1 MAEYSILEPGTDCS
15 EGELAVNSCDSAGAH
30 YLVVSDNLE
39 GLSAGLAAIGYEG
52 ARLRVEDSHG
62 FTRGWV
68 SATVWRYT

>member
-1 MAEYSILEPGTDCS
+1 
-15 EGELAVNSCDSAGAH
+15 
-30 YLVVSDNLE
+30 VSDNLE